1 MARPKQFDPDEALD
15 AAMKLFWE
23 QGYEGTSVQELVER
37 TGVHKRSMYDTF
49 GDKHALFV
57 KALSRYAG
65 NTERQ
70 IRAAAKATGS
80 ATDAIRALLETA
92 LPDAAAGLPPGCL
105 LVNSAT
111 ELAARDPDAAG
122 PVAQH
127 FATSRRAM
135 RDLVARGQREG
146 EIATRLKPAPLA
158 ELLLNAWLGLRVQ
171 SRAGTPPAQ
180 LRAGVDAALAVLAP

>member
-37 TGVHKRSMYDTF
+37 TGVHKRSMYYTF

-57 KALSRYAG
+57 KALSRYAAD
-65 NTERQ
+65 TEQ
-70 IRAAAKATGS
+70 QLRAAAEAPGS

-92 LPDAAAGLPPGCL
+92 LPGAAGDLPAGCL

-122 PVAQH
+122 PVEHH
-127 FATSRRAM
+127 FATSERVLK
-135 RDLVARGQREG
+135 DLVARGQDEG
-146 EIATRLKPAPLA
+146 EIATRLTPAALA
-158 ELLLNAWLGLRVQ
+158 TLLNSTWLGLRVQ

-180 LRAGVDAALAVLAP
+180 LRAGVDAAIAVLAP